1 MLKLKL
7 QCFGHL
13 MWRANSL
20 GKKKPWCWERLK
32 TKQEGGSRRWGGWMA
47 SPSQWTWI
55 WAKSGRQWRT
65 EEPDLL
71 PSMGLQRVRHDLAP
85 EQQQKQKQPWVVLVR
100 AFVEWPSFWFV
111 WCFLMTGLNLWVGG
125 GKTSE
130 VMYPA
135 HWNWT
140 KTGSVPLH
148 AIKPI

>member
-13 MWRANSL
+13 MWWANSL
-20 GKKKPWCWERLK
+20 GKKIPDAGKDW
-32 TKQEGGSRRWGGWMA
+32 RRNKKGAAEDEVVGWH
-47 SPSQWTWI
+47 PSQWTWI

-148 AIKPI
+148 AVKPI